1 MEDQM
6 TDEPQFP
13 QAELAR
19 LADGSLPVSRQSELR
34 AEVGGSPEL
43 ASALAE
49 QQRVVSLL
57 RALDEPAPESLRARV
72 KELTDPARSGGA
84 SRRRRG
90 FMIPAATVLAIAVAA
105 LVILLQ
111 GGGAAPTLPQTVH
124 FTLAASTMPSPAED
138 ASHDG
143 LLRLRAD
150 GIPFPYYEDTVGWKT
165 DGSRTD
171 TIGGRR
177 IVTVFYT
184 LSGHGRVGY
193 AIVSGR
199 PLRVTAGTNVDRDG
213 TRFTIG
219 RVGSADLVTFLRS
232 GHTCVIAGRRVGYAT
247 LLKLAT
253 DDTATAQAS

>member
-1 MEDQM
+1 MEEQM
-6 TDEPQFP
+6 TDEPQYP

-19 LADGSLPVSRQSELR
+19 LADGSLPASRQSELR
-34 AEVGGSPEL
+34 AEVDGSPEL
-43 ASALAE
+43 AAALAE
-49 QQRVVSLL
+49 QQHAVSLL
-57 RALDEPAPESLRARV
+57 RALDDPAPESLRARV
-72 KELTDPARSGGA
+72 QELTGPARMSRPA
-84 SRRRRG
+84 HRRRP
-90 FMIPAATVLAIAVAA
+90 FLLPAATVLAVAVAA
-105 LVILLQ
+105 LVIVLQ

-124 FTLAASTMPSPAED
+124 LTLAASTMPSPAED

-150 GIPFPYYEDTVGWKT
+150 GLPFPYYEDTVGWKT

-184 LSGHGRVGY
+184 LTGHGRVGY

-232 GHTCVIAGRRVGYAT
+232 GHTCVIAGRRVGYRT